1 MKTIAADAGASLLEL
16 LDDIANGET
25 IVITRDDQP
34 VAQLVPL
41 DDQRQRTVNQRS
53 GIVEAWEK
61 YRREHNITLGD
72 DLTIRDLIEEGRKY

>member
-25 IVITRDDQP
+25 VVITRDDLP

-41 DDQRQRTVNQRS
+41 PAQVQPASRERS
-53 GIVEAWEK
+53 GIVEVWEK
-61 YRREHNITLGD
+61 YRSEHNITLGE
-72 DLTIRDLIEEGRKY
+72 DLTIRDLIEDGRKY